1 MNESY
6 NFRPS
11 RIAITGGTGF
21 IGSAIAKRLLMEGVP
36 EVIVL
41 SRRGQLP
48 PWLEDWRPN
57 GRLKAVVCD
66 IRNRDSVLKAL
77 TGCDAVFHQAALR
90 VTRCAQE
97 PHLAYEIIVCGTSN
111 VLAA

>member
-1 MNESY
+1 
-6 NFRPS
+6 
-11 RIAITGGTGF
+11 
-21 IGSAIAKRLLMEGVP
+21 LMEGVP

-97 PHLAYEIIVCGTSN
+97 PHLAYEIMVCGTSN
-111 VLAA
+111 VLAACVVLGVKKIVAASSVIVYGEAVKLPI